1 MQSIFFVEKRL
12 SLLKIEYHVNRDR
25 NFINIIYRIIQ
36 NYTELEIYQNWYN
49 DNGYIEIFFI

>member
-1 MQSIFFVEKRL
+1 MQSIFFLEKRL